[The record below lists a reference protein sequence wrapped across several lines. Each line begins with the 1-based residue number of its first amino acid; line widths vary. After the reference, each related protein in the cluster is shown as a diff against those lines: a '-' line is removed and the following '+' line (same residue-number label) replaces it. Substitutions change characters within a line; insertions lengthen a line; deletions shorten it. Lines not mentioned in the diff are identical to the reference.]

1 MRGKWR
7 FGLGDLGPLRR
18 NSLVETAWRSR
29 EGGRAERKGRNKV
42 NEMDE
47 MAPSKLLPL
56 LASCKASFGLELGR
70 KLVVNVCTITIP
82 ISRSKS
88 RSKSLSALK
97 LSTYLLAKDG
107 NLYLHICMCTLPYN

>member
-1 MRGKWR
+1 MRGKGR

-70 KLVVNVCTITIP
+70 EETG
-82 ISRSKS
+82 SE
-88 RSKSLSALK
+88 
-97 LSTYLLAKDG
+97 
-107 NLYLHICMCTLPYN
+107 CMYYYYPYKQKQKQK